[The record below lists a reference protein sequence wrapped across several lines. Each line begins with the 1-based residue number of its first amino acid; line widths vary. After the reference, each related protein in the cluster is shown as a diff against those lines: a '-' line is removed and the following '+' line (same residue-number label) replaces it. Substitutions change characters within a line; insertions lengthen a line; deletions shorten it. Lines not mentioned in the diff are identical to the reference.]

1 MASHS
6 FAKFTMSAL
15 RELEMKKKGS
25 NNVGLKELFLNLP
38 TRIRQS
44 GPVKSG
50 IKFALKSYKS
60 SGRWLW
66 ILSTTMLVTLVPL
79 SIEMLREEQTNEV
92 VKELLSRGFSYN
104 QIQGMGY
111 MVSQPQS
118 TLAAPAEGA
127 TK

>member
-1 MASHS
+1 
-6 FAKFTMSAL
+6 MSAIGAL
-15 RELEMKKKGS
+15 RELKKDKKGS
-25 NNVGLKELFLNLP
+25 NNAGLKELFMNLP

-50 IKFALKSYKS
+50 IYFAIKSWKN

-66 ILSTTMLVTLVPL
+66 VLSTTLLVTLVPL

-92 VKELLSRGFSYN
+92 VKELVSKGFSYN

-111 MVSQPQS
+111 MVSQPES
-118 TLAAPAEGA
+118 TLAAPAEDSLQ
-127 TK
+127 

>member
-1 MASHS
+1 
-6 FAKFTMSAL
+6 MSAIGAL
-15 RELEMKKKGS
+15 RDLEKDKNKGPNS
-25 NNVGLKELFLNLP
+25 AGLKELFLNLP

-44 GPVKSG
+44 GPVKTS
-50 IKFALKSYKS
+50 ISYALSTWKT

-92 VKELLSRGFSYN
+92 VKELVSKGFSYN

-127 TK
+127 TQ

>member
-1 MASHS
+1 
-6 FAKFTMSAL
+6 MSAIGAL
-15 RELEMKKKGS
+15 RKLEKEKKGS
-25 NNVGLKELFLNLP
+25 HKASFKESLFFNLP

-50 IKFALKSYKS
+50 IKFAIKSWKS

-118 TLAAPAEGA
+118 TLAAPEGA
-127 TK
+127 TQ